1 MPFSFDPVALRYRD
15 LDTGRLVPDGQVRRA
30 LDQVIDAQT
39 TAMRALTQQLLDGTL
54 ALATWQL
61 LLMQQIKQT
70 HLVALAVAHGGW
82 TQLGQADFGWVGS
95 QIKPQYQYLVK
106 FSIEI
111 STGKQALDG
120 TVLARAA
127 LYAQAARAT
136 HREAERRLASE
147 QGMMAEKN
155 VLGPADHCRGNESCL
170 AETAKGWMPIG
181 TLIPVGS
188 RRCKVNCRC
197 HLIYRAERAA

>member
-1 MPFSFDPVALRYRD
+1 MPFSFDQAALHYRD

-61 LLMQQIKQT
+61 LMMQQIKQT

-82 TQLGQADFGWVGS
+82 TQLDQSAFGWVGAA
-95 QIKPQYQYLVK
+95 QIKPQYQYLAK
-106 FSIEI
+106 FTIEI
-111 STGKQALDG
+111 QTGKQALDG

-127 LYAQAARAT
+127 LYAEAARAT
-136 HREAERRLASE
+136 HRAAVQRQMDRI
-147 QGMMAEKN
+147 GMAEERN
-155 VLGPADHCRGNESCL
+155 QLGQADHCRGCL
-170 AETAKGWMPIG
+170 RETRRGWVPIG
-181 TLIPVGS
+181 SLVPCG
-188 RRCKVNCRC
+188 RRDCMVRC
-197 HLIYRAERAA
+197 HCSIEYRAGAAA